1 MKTYLMKIIT
11 NAIKII
17 AAAQTIENQL
27 YYCHSNS
34 LRLNPKKEEINQAT

>member
-1 MKTYLMKIIT
+1 MKTFFIKIIS

-27 YYCHSNS
+27 YYCYSNS
-34 LRLNPKKEEINQAT
+34 LRLNPKKIIKIGQ